1 MRSVEF
7 ACRLRECDIDVVG
20 AVDLV
25 VAEAVH
31 AEDMVDD
38 EKDMRDSVAGVGVAV
53 VGETMDSERSG
64 VDKRNGEMR
73 EKAAE
78 AMVVVT
84 E

>member
-1 MRSVEF
+1 MSSSGI
-7 ACRLRECDIDVVG
+7 CYHVVG
-20 AVDLV
+20 AVGLV

-38 EKDMRDSVAGVGVAV
+38 ERDMRDTIAGVGVAV
-53 VGETMDSERSG
+53 GERMDSG
-64 VDKRNGEMR
+64 VDKRNGTR
-73 EKAAE
+73 KRAAE